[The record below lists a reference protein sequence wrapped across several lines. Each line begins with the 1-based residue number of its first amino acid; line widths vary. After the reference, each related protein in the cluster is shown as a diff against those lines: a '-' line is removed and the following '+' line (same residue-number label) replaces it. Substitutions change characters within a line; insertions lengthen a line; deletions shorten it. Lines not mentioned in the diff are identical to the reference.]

1 MPIITISRGTR
12 SGGEALAKCLSEKLG
27 IPAISR
33 EILKEASLQFGVSEA
48 TLNQQLEKTK
58 FLIRGPSPE
67 RTLYMAA
74 IQMALAER
82 AEQGSFIYHGHAGHF
97 LLRGIPHILNVRIIA
112 PLKYRAQNLMK
123 GGNTS
128 FEEAARRIEQMDEAR
143 IKWTRFLYDVDW
155 RDPALYHLVINVEHI
170 TLETACRIILS
181 ALNEPEFRD
190 TPERQKMVKD
200 FALATRV
207 KVHLATHDRT
217 RGLEFDVQARE
228 GMISITG
235 FFLTSGIFARGKNT
249 IRDDL
254 LETAKEVA
262 GVKNVEIVVKEVAVP
277 LE

>member
-1 MPIITISRGTR
+1 MPIITLSRGTR

-33 EILKEASLQFGVSEA
+33 EILKEASLRFGVSEA

-74 IQMALAER
+74 IQLALAER
-82 AEQGSFIYHGHAGHF
+82 AEQGAFIYHGHAGHF
-97 LLRGIPHILNVRIIA
+97 LLRGIPQILNVRIIA
-112 PLKYRAQNLMK
+112 PLNDRAQNLMRLR
-123 GGNTS
+123 NIS
-128 FEEAARRIEQMDEAR
+128 FEEAAKMIGRMDESR

-155 RDPALYHLVINVEHI
+155 RDPALYHLVINLEHI
-170 TLETACRIILS
+170 SLDTACEIILS
-181 ALNEPEFRD
+181 ALNQPEFRD

-217 RGLEFDVQARE
+217 KGLEFEVEARE
-228 GMISITG
+228 GMIKITG
-235 FFLTSGIFARGKNT
+235 SFLTGGIFARGKHT
-249 IRDDL
+249 IKHDL
-254 LETAKEVA
+254 LETVMEVD
-262 GVKNVEIVVKEVAVP
+262 GVKKVEIVAKEVAVP